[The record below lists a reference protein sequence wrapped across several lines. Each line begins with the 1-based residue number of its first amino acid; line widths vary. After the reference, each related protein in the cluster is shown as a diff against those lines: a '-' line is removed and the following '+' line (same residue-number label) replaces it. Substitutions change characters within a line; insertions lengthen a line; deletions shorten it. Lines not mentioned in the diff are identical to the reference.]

1 MGKCVSETL
10 NSQCPPWGFP
20 TNFSICIAKELCK
33 KTRKI
38 VSESGF
44 PGSRPT
50 KRFRFQVVIGEV
62 MPGSTVGG

>member
-50 KRFRFQVVIGEV
+50 KKVLLPSGYGEV